1 MVVVKY
7 KYYEETPTVL
17 IFCYSFSFDTG
28 NPCNEPEKPFPCKTS
43 STCIPMSYVC
53 DDNED
58 CEDGYDE
65 DVALCTAGKCPF
77 KYLILQQIIKK

>member
-1 MVVVKY
+1 MHGSCKN
-7 KYYEETPTVL
+7 KYYEETLTGL
-17 IFCYSFSFDTG
+17 NFCYSFSSDTG

-65 DVALCTAGKCPF
+65 DVALCTAGKSIS
-77 KYLILQQIIKK
+77 YLILQQIIKK